1 MRRLKRDAAK
11 DLPLKHEL
19 KEKIAMPRV
28 QKDTYTSVIN
38 AYTNG
43 IQPNMLV
50 TIMNLREVSEHPYLY
65 DSTLATHDI
74 NELVSTSARLQ
85 ATIKF
90 LDSIKDKK
98 EKVIIFVERKETQKM
113 LQKLCHER
121 YGIICK
127 IINGDTPSIIKRYS
141 SDRQSR

>member
-1 MRRLKRDAAK
+1 M
-11 DLPLKHEL
+11 
-19 KEKIAMPRV
+19 
-28 QKDTYTSVIN
+28 
-38 AYTNG
+38 NG

-65 DSTLATHDI
+65 DSALTTHDI

-90 LDSIKDKK
+90 LDSIKEKE

-113 LQKLCHER
+113 LQKLCNER

-127 IINGDTPSIIKRYS
+127 SLMGILRLLLKDTHLTGKLDKRA
-141 SDRQSR
+141 

>member
-1 MRRLKRDAAK
+1 MRRLKKDAVK

-28 QKDTYTSVIN
+28 QKDMYTSVIK
-38 AYTNG
+38 AYASG

-65 DSTLATHDI
+65 DLTLTTHDI

-90 LDSIKDKK
+90 LDLIKDKK
-98 EKVIIFVERKETQKM
+98 EKVIIFVERKETQKCFKNFAM
-113 LQKLCHER
+113 K
-121 YGIICK
+121 
-127 IINGDTPSIIKRYS
+127 DMV
-141 SDRQSR
+141 

>member
-1 MRRLKRDAAK
+1 
-11 DLPLKHEL
+11 
-19 KEKIAMPRV
+19 MPSV
-28 QKDTYTSVIN
+28 QKKTYTSVIN
-38 AYTNG
+38 AYMNG

-65 DSTLATHDI
+65 DSALTTHDI

-90 LDSIKDKK
+90 LDSIKEKE

-113 LQKLCHER
+113 LQKAL
-121 YGIICK
+121 
-127 IINGDTPSIIKRYS
+127 
-141 SDRQSR
+141 Q

>member
-1 MRRLKRDAAK
+1 MRRLKKDAVK

-28 QKDTYTSVIN
+28 QKDMYTSVIK
-38 AYTNG
+38 AYASG

-65 DSTLATHDI
+65 DLTLTTHDI

-90 LDSIKDKK
+90 LDLIKDKK
-98 EKVIIFVERKETQKM
+98 EKVIIFVERKETQKCFKT
-113 LQKLCHER
+113 L
-121 YGIICK
+121 
-127 IINGDTPSIIKRYS
+127 P
-141 SDRQSR
+141 